1 MTTNG
6 TTTND
11 AEQRGISFAV
21 GIVYKATDRSQIS
34 IWIFISAG
42 STPLT
47 CFRPSIFPNDLD
59 PDGLSYIICLSHHLL
74 QRYTP
79 RIQDGEHWYFG
90 RTVYTGVGWWV
101 AALRCHV
108 QHHVIA
114 P

>member
-21 GIVYKATDRSQIS
+21 GIVYKATDLIS
-34 IWIFISAG
+34 GFSFRRVQ
-42 STPLT
+42 TPLT
-47 CFRPSIFPNDLD
+47 SLPPQLFPNDLD
-59 PDGLSYIICLSHHLL
+59 PDGLSYIICLSHHSL

-101 AALRCHV
+101 AAIVSSLLD
-108 QHHVIA
+108 VIS
-114 P
+114 